1 MDAVQRTLFVIVPPP
16 KRKTNGE
23 RNRRTRMSKGI
34 DAQLRGWLMR
44 VTRCHA
50 HLCTVVRIY
59 GNPEKA
65 GGASNHG
72 NDYVRR
78 AASGD
83 RTILHDALI
92 RTGHTLYEIADEVE
106 ESLDLEPT
114 SAQPGSP
121 EKVEVMAERASHG
134 MPLFRKTDKGM
145 DLK

>member
-1 MDAVQRTLFVIVPPP
+1 
-16 KRKTNGE
+16 
-23 RNRRTRMSKGI
+23 
-34 DAQLRGWLMR
+34 MR

-83 RTILHDALI
+83 RSILHDALI
-92 RTGHTLYEIADEVE
+92 RTGHALYEIADEVE

-114 SAQPGSP
+114 TALPGTP
-121 EKVEVMAERASHG
+121 EKVEVMAERAAEG
-134 MPLFRKTDKGM
+134 LPLFRRQDRQADTR
-145 DLK
+145 